1 MINYTYFKFWNSI
14 AFSLLLHGVLYAQNV
29 GINTITPDTD
39 AALEIYSLEKGFLPT
54 RLQLI
59 TTDNASPLASH
70 VEGMVTYNTNES
82 NNYTVTSVHEGFYY
96 NDGTKWNAMGPNTL
110 ALGDLKHSLETSD
123 HNGWYLLNGR
133 NKSSLPNVAQ
143 NNASAIGIG
152 SVLPNCADA
161 FLKTSDGL
169 EVVKTMGGTN
179 TITLTQANLPNVT
192 YTTTTST
199 NGNHSHSYT
208 DAYNAA
214 KTLGLATNVLPLVPL
229 ISETVGTNDTLPGN
243 LYATGNNGNHTHTV
257 TVPSGGL
264 GIPINAT
271 PKHMVTNVFIYLG
284 E

>member
-1 MINYTYFKFWNSI
+1 MRNNISLKFWNTLV
-14 AFSLLLHGVLYAQNV
+14 FSLLCGALTAQNV

-54 RLQLI
+54 RLRLI
-59 TTDNASPLASH
+59 ATDNASPLSSH
-70 VEGMVTYNTNES
+70 IEGMVTYNTNES
-82 NNYTVTSVHEGFYY
+82 NSYTTTSVHEGLYY
-96 NDGTKWNAMGPNTL
+96 NDGTKWNVMGPNTL
-110 ALGDLKHSLETSD
+110 ALGDLKHSLEVAD

-152 SVLPNCADA
+152 LALPDCADS

-169 EVVKTMGGTN
+169 ESVKSMGGTN
-179 TITLTQANLPNVT
+179 NILLTQTNLPNVT
-192 YTTTTST
+192 YTTTTSS
-199 NGNHSHSYT
+199 NGDHAHSYT

-214 KTLGLATNVLPLVPL
+214 KTLGLATNVLPLIPL
-229 ISETVGTNDTLPGN
+229 ISETVGTNDILPGN
-243 LYATGNNGNHTHTV
+243 LYTTNSNGNHTHTV
-257 TVPSGGL
+257 SVPSGGL